1 MANNND
7 TRNLQN
13 IQRIDRAGN
22 NWTTKDQVGPLFV
35 YKRLNYPRYA
45 IMIAN
50 RQSLEDFVQPI
61 EETSSLRYDPPY
73 ILIHRTDGSIG
84 GIWIYGEDECKRI
97 FASIQQL
104 RDLVVEE
111 DESFNSGVK
120 ESAKS
125 PEKTIQNVKKP
136 AEVAKADVKT
146 PEKVAENANA
156 KKPPEVKD
164 DVKKTETSNKTSQ
177 SSSVGRYNF
186 RPLKTLDASKMVKMN
201 VRNKNVKPPVN
212 VEPPKQQQVPS
223 TPRILSRVHSINN
236 FVKEAA
242 LPKTSDIAAAA
253 ASVLPEIIQENG
265 HGGEVGILK
274 TILLE
279 FVKRIDTLEKR
290 WKRTETE
297 GPLVVF
303 SRIDEPFYSLLVVD
317 RKQRG
322 KKDFLQPLVPGIK
335 LTNKAPYIF
344 ISGREDMDGG
354 AMLILV
360 ALALLIVWWLV
371 ALLWLA
377 DAACGDGMAW
387 RRLWWPM
394 LDQQRGCF
402 KNRSALHGNEVLFM
416 VVLDGPCGCFGGGVQ
431 VVHHGSKCEEATSA
445 AAQHGMRMQY
455 SKVFSVLTKQKSL
468 VG

>member
-13 IQRIDRAGN
+13 IQRIDSYACEIILQCTQAAFYEFDRAGN

-279 FVKRIDTLEKR
+279 FVKRIDPFACRLLNHLPRAALYEYDTLEKR

-344 ISGREDMDGG
+344 ISGREDNMVYG
-354 AMLILV
+354 
-360 ALALLIVWWLV
+360 
-371 ALLWLA
+371 LWLQ
-377 DAACGDGMAW
+377 DQDDCERMHHNLTDLMGEVNKMTETQIPTID
-387 RRLWWPM
+387 M
-394 LDQQRGCF
+394 L
-402 KNRSALHGNEVLFM
+402 
-416 VVLDGPCGCFGGGVQ
+416 
-431 VVHHGSKCEEATSA
+431 
-445 AAQHGMRMQY
+445 
-455 SKVFSVLTKQKSL
+455 
-468 VG
+468 